1 MRLDWERR
9 DEALSIVEAMVPGGR
24 RGFGQCRV
32 GAVVDRLGTVVA
44 GLVFHD
50 WSPEGETVEIT
61 AAAIDP
67 RWFTRGVIEAAL
79 GYCFS
84 FAQAVVVRTHE
95 GNAPA
100 RRIWRALGASEHIIP
115 RLGGRNQALA
125 VYVLTDDAWRA
136 SKWRRH
142 GKT

>member
-9 DEALSIVEAMVPGGR
+9 AEALAIVEARVRGAG

-32 GAVVDRLGTVVA
+32 GAVVDGRGEVVA

-61 AAAIDP
+61 AAANDP
-67 RWFTRGVIEAAL
+67 RWFTRDVIAEAL

-84 FAQAVVVRTHE
+84 FAQAVVVRTLE
-95 GNAPA
+95 DNAPA
-100 RRIWRALGASEHIIP
+100 RRIWRALGASEHVIP
-115 RLGGRNQALA
+115 RLGGRNKALA